1 MDSGQ
6 ALATMDSGQPWVPH
20 GDKTS
25 QPRSEQWLMSCMAT
39 AGTHVSPGSLLKL
52 HGLTG
57 AGFFTAT
64 GATGCGICRGWV
76 TTFGWFHHLGNKWM
90 ALFFAQD
97 PGHFASEGF
106 RVSNQCL
113 RFS

>member
-1 MDSGQ
+1 
-6 ALATMDSGQPWVPH
+6 
-20 GDKTS
+20 
-25 QPRSEQWLMSCMAT
+25 MAT

-57 AGFFTAT
+57 TGFFTAT
-64 GATGCGICRGWV
+64 GATGRGICRGWV

-97 PGHFASEGF
+97 PSHFTSEGLQGHQPVPSLQLVAYQGQW
-106 RVSNQCL
+106 R
-113 RFS
+113 